1 VRPRVPGPGPG
12 DAGRGS
18 GEPPRH
24 RPDPAGGRERGD
36 DPGRDPERR
45 SARIAPGQAL
55 YFFGVARARTW
66 RGGRVSSVAGEDVVR
81 VRYRDLEALVRPVT
95 YELPQLDEAAVLA
108 HQKVVDGAMRMNTV
122 LPAPFGVIFRGR
134 RQLVRLLQEQY
145 LVLDEGLSFLDGHWE
160 LRLHIVAVGGG
171 EPDLELSDMAMQLYS
186 ELRRHARAAVPLP
199 AEGRRLL
206 SAAFLV
212 ERSAWLE
219 FMERAEDLNQSHPE
233 VTFDITGPWPPYDF
247 VRITV

>member
-1 VRPRVPGPGPG
+1 MSRGEPDRGPGEAG
-12 DAGRGS
+12 DDGGGAPVRRAG
-18 GEPPRH
+18 
-24 RPDPAGGRERGD
+24 PAGGRERSD
-36 DPGRDPERR
+36 DVAHDPDRR
-45 SARIAPGQAL
+45 SIRIAPGQAL

-66 RGGRVSSVAGEDVVR
+66 RGGRVANVAGEDVVR
-81 VRYRDLEALVRPVT
+81 IRYRDLEALVRPVP

-108 HQKVVDGAMRMNTV
+108 HQKVVDGAMRRNTV

-160 LRLHIVAVGGG
+160 LRLHVVTAGGG
-171 EPDLELSDMAMQLYS
+171 EPELELSDMAMQLYS

>member
-1 VRPRVPGPGPG
+1 
-12 DAGRGS
+12 
-18 GEPPRH
+18 
-24 RPDPAGGRERGD
+24 
-36 DPGRDPERR
+36 
-45 SARIAPGQAL
+45 
-55 YFFGVARARTW
+55 VARAKSW
-66 RGGRVSSVAGEDVVR
+66 RGGRIASVAGEDVVR
-81 VRYRDLEALVRPVT
+81 VRYRDLEALVRPVP

-108 HQKVVDGAMRMNTV
+108 HQKVVDGAMRRNTV